1 MYSIKQFVLEH
12 LKDEKSS
19 PQHELKKYYPKIF
32 KDIKSKQFEI
42 MQTCVIS
49 NLNRGIKQG
58 LYRDSINVDFIA
70 RLYFNSMIVIKDRD
84 LFPLELFSSNMIIHD
99 YLEYYLRGI
108 CTPKGLEILKQ
119 FITSKPKKQ

>member
-1 MYSIKQFVLEH
+1 
-12 LKDEKSS
+12 
-19 PQHELKKYYPKIF
+19 
-32 KDIKSKQFEI
+32 

-99 YLEYYLRGI
+99 YLEYHLRGI